1 MSLQAFIPSPNVGA
15 TVLSST
21 AGSATLYQP
30 SSGGMQDV
38 ELTNPST
45 VDCYYTVGKSSGIT
59 ATLPTSAVPGSNVIL
74 QRTSKQF
81 GVPPNFFI
89 STITS
94 AGEAD
99 LVIQPGMR
107 Q

>member
-1 MSLQAFIPSPNVGA
+1 MSLQAFVPSPNVGA
-15 TVLSST
+15 TLLPST

-30 SSGGMQDV
+30 ASVGMQDV

-45 VDCYYTVGKSSGIT
+45 VDCYYSVSRSSGVT
-59 ATLPTSAVPGSNVIL
+59 ATLPTSGTPGSNVIL
-74 QRTSKQF
+74 QRSSKQF
-81 GVPPNFFI
+81 GVPPGFFI